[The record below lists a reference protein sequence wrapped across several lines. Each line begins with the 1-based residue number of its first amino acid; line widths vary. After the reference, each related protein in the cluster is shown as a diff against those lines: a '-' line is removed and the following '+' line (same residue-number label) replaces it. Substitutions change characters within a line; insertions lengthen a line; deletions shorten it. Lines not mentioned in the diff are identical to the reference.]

1 MFEVADERQA
11 GIPWGVI
18 GGIAALG
25 MLLVAGYFMIS

>member
-1 MFEVADERQA
+1 MFEVAEERQA

-25 MLLVAGYFMIS
+25 MLLVAGYFMTS

>member
-11 GIPWGVI
+11 GIPWGGI

-25 MLLVAGYFMIS
+25 ILLLAGYFMIS

>member
-1 MFEVADERQA
+1 MFEVAEEKQA

-25 MLLVAGYFMIS
+25 ILFVAGYFMIS

>member
-1 MFEVADERQA
+1 MFEVAEERQA

-25 MLLVAGYFMIS
+25 ILLTVGYFMIS